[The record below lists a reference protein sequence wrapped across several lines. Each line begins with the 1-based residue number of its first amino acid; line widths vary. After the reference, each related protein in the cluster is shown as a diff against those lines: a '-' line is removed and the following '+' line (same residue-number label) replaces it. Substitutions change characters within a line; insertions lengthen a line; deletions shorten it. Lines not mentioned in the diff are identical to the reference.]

1 MTVSPIDVRPNDL
14 VSVTIDWVG
23 AYAVMAML
31 FVVAFPRHWLLTATA
46 MMLSAA
52 VIELLQYLSSTRHPS
67 AADAPIEAFGAGA
80 GSLAMVERMTTP
92 GMATTP
98 FYLDSGGRAVS
109 SRHQSEPLALVPLA
123 LHASV
128 GHHPL
133 PVWRT
138 NKRRLI

>member
-1 MTVSPIDVRPNDL
+1 MTDRTLKIIALLSLGAVLFMTVSPIDVRPNDL

-46 MMLSAA
+46 MMLSGA

-80 GSLAMVERMTTP
+80 GSVA
-92 GMATTP
+92 
-98 FYLDSGGRAVS
+98 GGLGNQLRRHIVLRAP
-109 SRHQSEPLALVPLA
+109 R
-123 LHASV
+123 
-128 GHHPL
+128 
-133 PVWRT
+133 
-138 NKRRLI
+138 